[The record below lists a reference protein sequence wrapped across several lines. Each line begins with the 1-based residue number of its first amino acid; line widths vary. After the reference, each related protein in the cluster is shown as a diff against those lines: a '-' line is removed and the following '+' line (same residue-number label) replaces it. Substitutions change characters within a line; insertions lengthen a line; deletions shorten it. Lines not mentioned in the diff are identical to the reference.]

1 MMDGILNILKPPSVT
16 SFDIVKKIRSL
27 VQIKKV
33 GHTGT
38 LDPDAVG
45 VLPICLGKA
54 TRVVEYMMDDHK
66 FYRAEV
72 TLGQVTDTQDSR
84 GKVLASADIPEIDL
98 GELKDLVKEF
108 LGVQQQ
114 VPPMV
119 SAVKY
124 QGRRLYELAR
134 QGIEVERQPRRVEI
148 FALKILRYEW
158 PRFWIDVSCSKGTYI
173 RTLAHDIGQALGCGA
188 HLSYLIRT
196 ATGEFTL
203 EDSVTI
209 AEILEAVHQ
218 KRLAE
223 LLLPI
228 DWGLG
233 TFQKVLIKEQVVK
246 KAINGVQLQ
255 IGDYEYCPKNLQA
268 GQLMRIYFGDKL
280 ISLSKVVDPRIELL
294 KPVKV
299 FE

>member
-27 VQIKKV
+27 VRIKKV

-54 TRVVEYMMDDHK
+54 TRVVEYMMDDRK

-84 GKVLASADIPEIDL
+84 GKVLASADIPKVDL
-98 GELKDLVKEF
+98 GELKVLVKEF

-209 AEILEAVHQ
+209 AEILEAIHQ

-233 TFQKVLIKEQVVK
+233 TFQKVLIKEQVIK

-255 IGDYEYCPKNLQA
+255 IGDYEDCPKNLQV
-268 GQLMRIYFGDKL
+268 GQLMRIYFGNKL
-280 ISLSKVVDPRIELL
+280 ISLSKVVDPRNELL

>member
-27 VQIKKV
+27 VRIKKV

-54 TRVVEYMMDDHK
+54 TRVVEYMMDDRK

-84 GKVLASADIPEIDL
+84 GKVLASADIPKVNL
-98 GELKDLVKEF
+98 GELKVLVKEF

-209 AEILEAVHQ
+209 AEILEAIHQ

-233 TFQKVLIKEQVVK
+233 TFQKVLIKEQVIK

-255 IGDYEYCPKNLQA
+255 IGDYEDCPKNLQV
-268 GQLMRIYFGDKL
+268 GQLMRIYFGNKL
-280 ISLSKVVDPRIELL
+280 ISLSKVVDPRNELL

>member
-66 FYRAEV
+66 LYRAEV

-84 GKVLASADIPEIDL
+84 GKVLASTDIPEVDL

-196 ATGEFTL
+196 ATGVFTL

-255 IGDYEYCPKNLQA
+255 IGDYEDCPKNLHV